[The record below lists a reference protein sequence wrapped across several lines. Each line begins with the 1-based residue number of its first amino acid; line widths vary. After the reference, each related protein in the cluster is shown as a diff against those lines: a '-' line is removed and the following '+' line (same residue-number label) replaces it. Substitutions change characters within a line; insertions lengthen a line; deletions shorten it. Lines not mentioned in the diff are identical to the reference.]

1 LETYNL
7 NIYNKNNMAFSW
19 NKWRQYIIE
28 EASVNEEVDEVGEII
43 PFFHDAMKMD
53 LIRSIDYQRAVE
65 AGGESEDLD
74 AFESTQEF
82 QQIGKNIID
91 AAVATL
97 EKSGRE
103 THYLHQK
110 FGQGA
115 SKPIDGADIS
125 NAVNI
130 LKKGGKINPEAD
142 EISPEDLDAAADYFD
157 TLQEEDPQ
165 DVFIR
170 GPREFGNDM
179 DSRYEFIAYRIG
191 YFPQKKQQI
200 KPLFLAMTDAIE
212 EGDKVAFDRAFVEAM
227 KVIGHEDMLKEIS
240 DIVNNPKAGFMPDKI
255 LKSFIEDFEK
265 ASMST
270 GDIPYAQGEVIDA
283 YKKTFPHMDK
293 FIDLWLDQ
301 NHNKELKKFQN
312 VADDPDT
319 VGTDVMSE
327 AYKLAN
333 GKMLDF
339 SSLEANK
346 YGDAF
351 EYAEYTDGT
360 KLTPAELDDLRDEE
374 ELMYDF
380 FGPGGPGH
388 QPGSD
393 FMENDQMLDEIM
405 NEIAIT
411 KVLVQEEIDSNVVAS
426 KLDAMQN
433 DLEATLS
440 DDEID
445 TLSDAIILLRQK
457 KSLDEKVAVSN
468 DPFLKALEAELAKI
482 LTDEEVNILTTL
494 AKEQM
499 NESPMAAG
507 TGIKLATQ
515 YLLRRVLGPIILGP
529 LVTKI
534 FDKMATKFPE
544 KKELILKMEPIV
556 QGAIAAGKIGSMIEL
571 NKFIRANSEELSEM
585 LVTMSSEMAAM
596 LKDTVKGL
604 VKRK

>member
-1 LETYNL
+1 
-7 NIYNKNNMAFSW
+7 MAFSW

-43 PFFHDAMKMD
+43 PFFHDAMKMN

-82 QQIGKNIID
+82 QQIGKGIID
-91 AAVATL
+91 AAVDAL

-115 SKPIDGADIS
+115 SNPIEGADIS

-142 EISPEDLDAAADYFD
+142 EISPEDLGAAADYFD
-157 TLQEEDPQ
+157 NMEEAYDYEMS
-165 DVFIR
+165 DVVR
-170 GPREFGNDM
+170 
-179 DSRYEFIAYRIG
+179 
-191 YFPQKKQQI
+191 
-200 KPLFLAMTDAIE
+200 
-212 EGDKVAFDRAFVEAM
+212 
-227 KVIGHEDMLKEIS
+227 
-240 DIVNNPKAGFMPDKI
+240 NPKRGFMPDKI

-265 ASMST
+265 ASMTT
-270 GDIPYAQGEVIDA
+270 GDIPDAQEAVIDA
-283 YKKTFPHMDK
+283 YIKTFPHMDQ
-293 FIDLWLDQ
+293 FIQLWLDQ

-319 VGTDVMSE
+319 VSTDVMSE

-333 GKMLDF
+333 DK
-339 SSLEANK
+339 
-346 YGDAF
+346 
-351 EYAEYTDGT
+351 
-360 KLTPAELDDLRDEE
+360 
-374 ELMYDF
+374 
-380 FGPGGPGH
+380 
-388 QPGSD
+388 
-393 FMENDQMLDEIM
+393 MLDEIM
-405 NEIAIT
+405 NEIVIT
-411 KVLVQEEIDSNVVAS
+411 KILVQEEIDSNVVAS

-445 TLSDAIILLRQK
+445 TLSDAIMLLRQK
-457 KSLDEKVAVSN
+457 KNLDEKVAVSN

-482 LTDEEVNILTTL
+482 LTDGEVNILTTL

-499 NESPMAAG
+499 NESPMAVG
-507 TGIKLATQ
+507 TGLKLATQ

-529 LVTKI
+529 LVKKI
-534 FDKMATKFPE
+534 FDKMVAKFPA
-544 KKELILKMEPIV
+544 KKELIMKMEPIV
-556 QGAIAAGKIGSMIEL
+556 QGAIAAGKIGSIIEL
-571 NKFIRANSEELSEM
+571 NKFIKENSEELSEM
-585 LVTMSSEMAAM
+585 LVSMSSEMAAM